1 MDWATIIGALGGA
14 MLGGG
19 GIGSFFYIREK
30 KRQMNA
36 ETEASVSKEWRELA
50 ERKMEIIDK
59 KDAYIEQLHDENKQ
73 LRRRNDVL
81 SSEVARLMVLRCTK
95 IKCIDRKPPFG
106 ATEITFDYGNIEGIA
121 KQ

>member
-1 MDWATIIGALGGA
+1 MDWQTIIGALAGGL
-14 MLGGG
+14 LGGG
-19 GIGSFFYIREK
+19 GIGSFFYVREK

-73 LRRRNDVL
+73 LRHRNDVL
-81 SSEVARLMVLRCTK
+81 SSEVAQLMVLRCTK
-95 IKCIDRKPPFG
+95 IKCIDREPPFG
-106 ATEITFDYGNIEGIA
+106 ATEIIFDYGNIEGLA
-121 KQ
+121 K